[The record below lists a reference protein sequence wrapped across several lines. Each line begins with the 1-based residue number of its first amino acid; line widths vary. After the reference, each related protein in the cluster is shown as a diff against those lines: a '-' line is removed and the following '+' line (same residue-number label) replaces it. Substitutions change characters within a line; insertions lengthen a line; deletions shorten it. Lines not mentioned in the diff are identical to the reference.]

1 MTTSLESRIHAEVA
15 WTWRDQ
21 IGASPIVFSNRLQSV
36 ENLADGAGNQQA
48 DAIWFAEDQIVLAGQ
63 STTFDLDMLDQSMFG
78 DTITI
83 AMERVKGLL
92 IVNKNTTTTAYLLA
106 GGAAVDPWVGP
117 FGTSSDR
124 VKVMPDSPLLLANVR
139 EGWDVAVGNSGLK
152 IAAVGGDVTFDIAVL
167 GTLSG
172 ESSSSSS
179 SSGV

>member
-1 MTTSLESRIHAEVA
+1 MTTSLESRIHAELA

-21 IGASPIVFSNRLQSV
+21 IGAAPIVFSNRLRSV
-36 ENLADGAGNQQA
+36 ENLADGSGDEQA
-48 DAIWFAEDQIVLAGQ
+48 DAVWFAQDQILPAGQ

-117 FGTSSDR
+117 FGSAGDT
-124 VKVMPDSPLLLANVR
+124 VKVMPESPLLLANVHQ
-139 EGWDVAVGNSGLK
+139 GWDVGVGNSGLK
-152 IAAVGGDVTFDIAVL
+152 IAAVGGVVTFDIAVL
-167 GTLSG
+167 GTLADEFST
-172 ESSSSSS
+172 SSS
-179 SSGV
+179 SSGS